1 MSVFQNYR
9 LFFWSVFQNYRHF
22 LGTGGFSREGEEGV
36 AVVFVLLLA
45 GFDFCRET
53 GGEVSGEG
61 LEAVEDGDYAIL
73 LREGWDGEKHILE
86 FSHIN

>member
-1 MSVFQNYR
+1 MPVFQNYR
-9 LFFWSVFQNYRHF
+9 LFFGLYSKIIATF
-22 LGTGGFSREGEEGV
+22 LGIGGFSREGEEGV